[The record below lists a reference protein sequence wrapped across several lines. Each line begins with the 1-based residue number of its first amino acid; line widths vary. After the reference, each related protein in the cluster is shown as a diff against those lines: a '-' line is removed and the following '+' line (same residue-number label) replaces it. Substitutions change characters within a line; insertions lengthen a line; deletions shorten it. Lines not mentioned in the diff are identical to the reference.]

1 MDTSTF
7 VSGALLDTRTPEEQA
22 RDWTQGEVLA
32 AAAQVQWTEKPQS
45 SWRRFPIFNQDGSGS
60 CVMQTQCKELGI
72 MRYMNDGDYVHFSVA
87 DGYQRRAN
95 APQSGMGS
103 DDARRIAR
111 EGITLEQLVP
121 SQDMSDAQLDAVQV
135 KPYEREIGKVLAA
148 PNSLVLP
155 IGDIESVAST
165 IQATGKGVMVWFY
178 FENGEWTNTPTV
190 ANQSLDRQAPST
202 ARHSVTAV
210 DWTLQGGEKCLII
223 EDSWGVNFG
232 FTGQRVITE
241 SFFRARNFFAGYLV
255 NFAFQAAATTKPT
268 HQFLTDLELGA
279 QGDEVRALQ
288 DCLKWDGEFPTN
300 ADSTGY
306 FGPVTQ
312 TAVQKFQVAHGV
324 VAVGD
329 PGYGR
334 VGPKTRAA
342 LNLIFS
348 N

>member
-1 MDTSTF
+1 
-7 VSGALLDTRTPEEQA
+7 
-22 RDWTQGEVLA
+22 
-32 AAAQVQWTEKPQS
+32 
-45 SWRRFPIFNQDGSGS
+45 
-60 CVMQTQCKELGI
+60 MQTQCKELGI
-72 MRYMNDGDYVHFSVA
+72 MRYVNDGDYVHFSVA

-95 APQSGMGS
+95 APQGGMGS

-121 SQDMSDAQLDAVQV
+121 SQNMSDAELDAVHV
-135 KPYEREIGKVLAA
+135 KQYEHDIGKVLAA

-155 IGDIESVAST
+155 TADIESVAST

-178 FENGEWTNTPTV
+178 FENGEWTNVPIV

-210 DWTLQGGEKCLII
+210 DWTLQGGQKCLVI

-241 SFFRARNFFAGYLV
+241 SFFKARNFFAGYLV

-268 HQFLTDLELGA
+268 HQFLSDLQLGDN
-279 QGDEVRALQ
+279 GSEIVALQ
-288 DCLKWDGEFPTN
+288 DCLKWDGEYPSN

-306 FGPVTQ
+306 FGPITQ
-312 TAVQKFQVAHGV
+312 KAVQAFQAKHAV
-324 VAVGD
+324 VSVGS

-334 VGPKTRAA
+334 VGPLTRAT